1 MRTRLTWAV
10 LFSAVIIV
18 ATLYHA
24 RKAHA
29 TAAQGFASTTIAL
42 GRFGEIDV
50 FNKLIPPANK
60 GDLWLSFQQTKGSSD
75 LFVQNNI
82 WQPGG
87 STGWHTHPGHSLIT
101 VTAGTVT
108 AYEGNDPD
116 CKPHVYTVGMG
127 FVDPGGD
134 HVHIVRNEGDVVAQT
149 ITVQLIPAGLPR
161 RIDVPAPGNCPF

>member
-1 MRTRLTWAV
+1 MRETLTWPV
-10 LFSAVIIV
+10 LCSTVIIV
-18 ATLYHA
+18 ARLYHT

-50 FNKLIPPANK
+50 FSKLIAPANK

-87 STGWHTHPGHSLIT
+87 STGWPTYPGHSLIT
-101 VTAGTVT
+101 VTAGTVPT
-108 AYEGNDPD
+108 YEWNDPD
-116 CKPHVYTVGMG
+116 CK
-127 FVDPGGD
+127 
-134 HVHIVRNEGDVVAQT
+134 A
-149 ITVQLIPAGLPR
+149 
-161 RIDVPAPGNCPF
+161 

>member
-18 ATLYHA
+18 ATLYHT

-75 LFVQNNI
+75 LCRTISGNREEA
-82 WQPGG
+82 
-87 STGWHTHPGHSLIT
+87 L
-101 VTAGTVT
+101 AGTPTLVI
-108 AYEGNDPD
+108 A
-116 CKPHVYTVGMG
+116 
-127 FVDPGGD
+127 
-134 HVHIVRNEGDVVAQT
+134 
-149 ITVQLIPAGLPR
+149 
-161 RIDVPAPGNCPF
+161 

>member
-1 MRTRLTWAV
+1 MRTKLTWGA
-10 LFSAVIIV
+10 LFIAATIV
-18 ATLYHA
+18 TTLYHV

-50 FNKLIPPANK
+50 FNKLIPPANN
-60 GDLWLSFQQTKGSSD
+60 GALWLSLQQTNGSSD
-75 LFVQNNI
+75 LFVQSNV

-108 AYEGNDPD
+108 AYDGNDPG
-116 CKPHVYTVGMG
+116 CAPHVYSVGMG
-127 FVDPGGD
+127 FVDHGGG
-134 HVHIVRNEGDVVAQT
+134 HVHIIRNEGDVVAQT
-149 ITVQLIPAGLPR
+149 IAVQLIPAGATR

>member
-18 ATLYHA
+18 ATLYHT

-82 WQPGG
+82 WPPGG

-127 FVDPGGD
+127 FWKLMMLVSSQASTL
-134 HVHIVRNEGDVVAQT
+134 E
-149 ITVQLIPAGLPR
+149 PR
-161 RIDVPAPGNCPF
+161 AWTAMPSELRSHFL